1 MGGGGAMMA
10 AVQAIRNN
18 KKLLS
23 KRKSKSLSFVTNT
36 NKKTEYNLPKATPE
50 KLQEIKIRMQKENKK
65 RRAKQLLL
73 LGVSLTI
80 IVSVLI
86 YFA

>member
-1 MGGGGAMMA
+1 MGGGGAMMM

-23 KRKSKSLSFVTNT
+23 KRKGRSLSLVTNS
-36 NKKTEYNLPKATPE
+36 NKKTEYNLPKATPK
-50 KLQEIKIRMQKENKK
+50 KLEEIKIRLQKENKQRKVK
-65 RRAKQLLL
+65 RLVL
-73 LGVSLTI
+73 LGISLTI
-80 IVSVLI
+80 IISVLI

>member
-1 MGGGGAMMA
+1 MGGEGAMMA
-10 AVQAIRNN
+10 AIQSIRNN
-18 KKLLS
+18 KKLRS
-23 KRKSKSLSFVTNT
+23 KRKSKGISFVTNST
-36 NKKTEYNLPKATPE
+36 EKTEYNLPKATPE
-50 KLQEIKIRMQKENKK
+50 KLQEIKTRLQKENKK
-65 RRAKQLLL
+65 RRVKQLLL

>member
-1 MGGGGAMMA
+1 MGGGGAMLM

-23 KRKSKSLSFVTNT
+23 KRKDRSLSLVTNS

-50 KLQEIKIRMQKENKK
+50 KLQEIKMRLQKENKQRKVK
-65 RRAKQLLL
+65 RLVL

-80 IVSVLI
+80 IISVLI